1 MCGRFAQYSDLSTL
15 QKHFDIT
22 AATCRVSP
30 AYNIAPTQEVLAV
43 IQHQGR
49 RLGKLRWG
57 LVPRGA
63 KDFTSGQINARSE
76 TLAEKPSFREAFKK
90 RRCLIPADGFY
101 EWEKEDGFKQ
111 PWYFTL
117 SSEEPFGFAGL
128 WETWKN
134 KDGSAT
140 YHSCTIITAASDG
153 FIRNIHHRMPVI
165 LLPDAYHKW
174 LNPENRNTD
183 ELSEILKKEIIRD
196 LKGYRVSQLVNS
208 VKNNDPGCIIPAED
222 EIGAEI
228 SETCA
233 LRPAT

>member
-1 MCGRFAQYSDLSTL
+1 
-15 QKHFDIT
+15 
-22 AATCRVSP
+22 
-30 AYNIAPTQEVLAV
+30 
-43 IQHQGR
+43 
-49 RLGKLRWG
+49 
-57 LVPRGA
+57 
-63 KDFTSGQINARSE
+63 
-76 TLAEKPSFREAFKK
+76 
-90 RRCLIPADGFY
+90 
-101 EWEKEDGFKQ
+101 
-111 PWYFTL
+111 
-117 SSEEPFGFAGL
+117 
-128 WETWKN
+128 
-134 KDGSAT
+134 
-140 YHSCTIITAASDG
+140 
-153 FIRNIHHRMPVI
+153 MPVI